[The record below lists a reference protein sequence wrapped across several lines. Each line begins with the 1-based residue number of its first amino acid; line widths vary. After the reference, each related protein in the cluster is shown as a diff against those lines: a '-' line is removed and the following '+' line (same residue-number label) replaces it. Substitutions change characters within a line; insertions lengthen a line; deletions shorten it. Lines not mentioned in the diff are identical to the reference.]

1 MKSISWFA
9 ATFIATLQS
18 CGSMPSDAQDHPA
31 GATVAARPA
40 AAPAEATS
48 CACHH
53 DDGPQVSSRMERVD
67 VGRAPIRGAAS
78 APVTV
83 VAFFDYECPYCA
95 RGERMLAELERRYPN
110 VRIAF
115 KQRPLPFHEHAAL
128 AARAALA
135 ADEQGR
141 FAELHAKL
149 FASQSA
155 LDRASLERY
164 ATELGLD
171 LGRFREALDSPRV
184 AARIDDDRT
193 QADELGVAG
202 TPTFFVNGRRVVGAQ
217 PLEEVAPL
225 VEASLG
231 PR

>member
-1 MKSISWFA
+1 MKSISWFV
-9 ATFIATLQS
+9 ATFAATLQS
-18 CGSMPSDAQDHPA
+18 CGSAPPDPQQQAA
-31 GATVAARPA
+31 ATAAAARPA

-53 DDGPQVSSRMERVD
+53 DDVSTVSSRVERVD
-67 VGRAPIRGAAS
+67 VGRAPIRGAVS

-95 RGERMLAELERRYPN
+95 RGERMLGELERRYPS
-110 VRIAF
+110 VRVAF

-141 FAELHAKL
+141 FAEYHARI

-217 PLEEVAPL
+217 PLDQLTPL